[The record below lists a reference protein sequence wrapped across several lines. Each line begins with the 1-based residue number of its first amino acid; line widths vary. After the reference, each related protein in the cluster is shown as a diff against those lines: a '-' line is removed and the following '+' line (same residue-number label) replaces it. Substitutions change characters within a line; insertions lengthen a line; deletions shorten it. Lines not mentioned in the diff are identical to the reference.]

1 MAITSQLME
10 IIQLDSKVQE
20 LFVKVEKAVTLKAL
34 VLIGFKLGLAI
45 ALVIV
50 KEVLTDRAHSIVDRP
65 ICPKCQTPLYSKGW
79 LPRTVKT
86 LIGILRWKREL
97 WRCPNGCKIGQVAPF
112 DIELGLKPN
121 QRTGDEIKQIA
132 CALTVFVPFNIAVT
146 LLKTLTGIE
155 VSSEVVWNWVQCAGR
170 EAMLKLEAE
179 LVALKDKLPDAEQIE
194 AKIAQ
199 LPLLIG
205 GDGVMVP
212 FRPNEGSP
220 EGKTVWQE
228 VKVGI
233 LSRLGKRL
241 TSKGK
246 EVSIVV
252 RRRLVA
258 VLGNIDAFK
267 SRMWLASV
275 KEGILEASIV
285 IWISDGGRGFWGVFH
300 DLFSKQAQGILDFY
314 HAAQNIWKGAKSR
327 FDGRTKKANEWFA
340 SARHLLRAGKAKQVL
355 DEMKDALKSQC
366 LADSVQK
373 TLKNVLSYLETHID
387 HISYDRYKEL
397 GLPIGSGMVESAC
410 KWLIQQRFKCVG
422 MRWSEDGFNNLLH
435 LRLAWVNG
443 NFDILFEPSSS
454 PNL

>member
-1 MAITSQLME
+1 MSSLLME

-20 LFVKVEKAVTLKAL
+20 LFFEVTKAVTLKAL

-50 KEVLTDRAHSIVDRP
+50 KEVLTDRAHQIIDQP
-65 ICPKCQTPLYSKGW
+65 LCPKCQTPLNSKGW
-79 LPRTVKT
+79 LPRAVKT
-86 LIGILRWKREL
+86 LIGILTWKRKV

-121 QRTGDEIKQIA
+121 QRTGDEVKQIA
-132 CALTVFVPFNIAVT
+132 CALAVFIPFNIAVV

-155 VSSEVVWNWVQCAGR
+155 VSSEAIWNWVQCAGR

-179 LVALKDKLPDAEQIE
+179 LAALKDKLPDAEQIE

-212 FRPNEGSP
+212 FRPNEGNP

-228 VKVGI
+228 IKVGI
-233 LSRLGKRL
+233 LTRLGKRI
-241 TSKGK
+241 TSKGQ
-246 EVSIVV
+246 EVSIMV

-258 VLGNIDAFK
+258 VLGNIEAFK

-275 KEGILEASIV
+275 KEGILEAGIV
-285 IWISDGGRGFWGVFH
+285 VWISDGGRGFWGVFH
-300 DLFSKQAQGILDFY
+300 DLFSKKAQGILDFY
-314 HAAQNIWKGAKSR
+314 HAAQNIWKGAKPW
-327 FDGRTKKANEWFA
+327 FDGRTKKAHEWFA
-340 SARHLLRAGKAKQVL
+340 SARHLLRAGKVKEVL
-355 DEMKDALKSQC
+355 DEMKYALKSQD

-373 TLKNVLSYLETHID
+373 TLKNVISYLETHID

-443 NFDILFEPSSS
+443 NFDILFEPSPS
-454 PNL
+454 PNP

>member
-112 DIELGLKPN
+112 DIELGLRPN
-121 QRTGDEIKQIA
+121 QRTGDEVKQIG
-132 CALTVFVPFNIAVT
+132 CLLSVFVPFNIAVT
-146 LLKTLTGIE
+146 LLNALTGIE
-155 VSSEVVWNWVQCAGR
+155 VSAESIWNWVQYAGT
-170 EAMLKLEAE
+170 EAMSKLEAE
-179 LVALKDKLPDAEQIE
+179 LAALKDKLPDADEIA
-194 AKIAQ
+194 AKVAQ

-212 FRPNEGSP
+212 FRPNKGNP
-220 EGKTVWQE
+220 EGKTAWQE

-233 LSRLGKRL
+233 LTRLGKRI

-246 EVSIVV
+246 EVSVTV
-252 RRRLVA
+252 RRRMVA
-258 VLGNIDAFK
+258 VLGNIEAFK

-275 KEGILEASIV
+275 KEGILEASV
-285 IWISDGGRGFWGVFH
+285 VVWISDGGRGFWGVFY
-300 DLFSKQAQGILDFY
+300 DLFSKHAQGILDFY
-314 HAAQNIWKGAKSR
+314 HAAQNIWKGARSW
-327 FDGRTKKANEWFA
+327 FDGRTKKAHEWFA
-340 SARHLLRAGKAKQVL
+340 SARHLLRTGRVKEVL
-355 DEMKDALKSQC
+355 DEMKGALKSQG
-366 LADSVQK
+366 LAAPAQNA
-373 TLKNVLSYLETHID
+373 LKNVISYLEAHVD
-387 HISYDRYKEL
+387 HINYDRYKEL
-397 GLPIGSGMVESAC
+397 GLPVGSGMVESAC

-443 NFDILFEPSSS
+443 NFDILFEPPAS